1 MVLLHKKKKNELRV
15 IKPCM
20 VNHANYFSLTKN
32 NTGL

>member
-1 MVLLHKKKKNELRV
+1 MVLLHTKKKELRV

-32 NTGL
+32 NTRL